1 MSKTTKTS
9 KNADKDKIEELKTEM
24 NKSKT
29 TKNESKKNKKNATP
43 VDDDDDDNNDT
54 HENIEIEQSE
64 TEVDEI
70 IEDENNESPSPST
83 TKKNRYKKPS
93 VNVQKGLFTKQ
104 LNTNPNMLVPLG
116 DTLMRATYEIAK
128 QFCREGETTEQTQ
141 ADFMKCLSEF
151 KCEDLIKMIKS
162 RRRTE
167 NKKERNKCNK
177 FIPYEI
183 NDKGKKVVLK
193 KPQNALSI
201 FNEKYKDE
209 IRKMVDLEK
218 FEGRDIVIEITR
230 KRSELW
236 NQHQDKNTKD
246 YKECIQKAKK
256 LKEEYDRKV
265 EELKKHA
272 IETGEFNPR
281 PKKPM
286 SGYFI
291 FSQSDIKNKFKDL
304 SVGDRA
310 LEISKLWNK
319 MSEKEKA
326 PYMKKAEEG
335 KIAYK
340 RIYEKWKEI
349 EDNKPESTTDDK

>member
-1 MSKTTKTS
+1 MSKTTKAT
-9 KNADKDKIEELKTEM
+9 KNADKNKIEELKTEM
-24 NKSKT
+24 DKSKS
-29 TKNESKKNKKNATP
+29 TKNGSKKDKKTVPP
-43 VDDDDDDNNDT
+43 VDDEHDS

-64 TEVDEI
+64 TEVDDI
-70 IEDENNESPSPST
+70 IEDEDKEGASPSAT
-83 TKKNRYKKPS
+83 GKKNRYKKPS

-128 QFCREGETTEQTQ
+128 QFGREGETTEQTQ

-151 KCEDLIKMIKS
+151 KCEDLTKMMKS
-162 RRRTE
+162 QRRTE

-183 NDKGKKVVLK
+183 NDKGKKVLLK

-201 FNEKYKDE
+201 FNEKFRNE

-230 KRSELW
+230 KRGELW
-236 NQHQDKNTKD
+236 KQHQDKNTKD

-256 LKEEYDRKV
+256 LKEEYERKV

-304 SVGDRA
+304 SVGDRS
-310 LEISKLWNK
+310 LEISKLWNN

-340 RIYEKWKEI
+340 KKYEQWKET
-349 EDNKPESTTDDK
+349 EENKSESNVDDK